1 MANPFEQAYPSLAR
15 WVKTHGWIEV
25 GNDGF
30 SRSFVRALDE
40 GGLIWEGDSSEGS
53 GDDALRAMEAAMA
66 EWMREEGI

>member
-15 WVKTHGWIEV
+15 WVNIQGWIEI

-40 GGLIWEGDSSEGS
+40 GGLIWEGDSSDGS
-53 GDDALRAMEAAMA
+53 VDDALRAMETALG